1 MGTVRKAGVA
11 ALVVTAL
18 AGCGGAS
25 GSAGSSG
32 SGSSGGS
39 AANASS
45 LPYASPPAEGNPGA
59 ASDVQV
65 TDANVDK
72 ALASLDALVEQAMAV
87 TKVPGVSVAVV
98 RNGEVAYLKGFGVRN
113 TDTGEKVDPDTV
125 FQLASVSKP
134 IGASVI
140 ASVIGEGEVKWTDKI
155 STYLPDFALSD
166 PYATANVTIA
176 DMYSHRSGLPDH
188 AGDLLEDMGYSQAEV
203 LYRLR
208 YLPLEP
214 FRAEYAYTNFGITAG
229 AEAVAKAAGVDW
241 PTLSKQQVYEPLG
254 MSSTSSDYADYANA
268 TNKAT
273 TYALVDGKY
282 VVGERDPQAQSPA
295 GGVSSTAADMAKW
308 LQMEL
313 ADGKFDGKQVVDAQ
327 ALQTSRVPHM
337 TSSPAKQSDAKSGLY
352 GLGTG
357 VSTDAAGRVR
367 YSHSG
372 GFQLGAATVI
382 NLLPSA
388 GLGIAVLSNS
398 TPQGTPEAIA
408 EAFYDIAETGEISRD
423 WNAAFGQVMK
433 QQFLTNTSSLADKQP
448 PANPTPS
455 APLADLVG
463 TYSNDFFG
471 PQQVVER
478 NGSLVLVL
486 GPKKLEFPLTHWDAN
501 TYSITPTGENMNFIS
516 AVEFTVPAGGGA
528 ATQVKVE
535 ALNPYG
541 QGTLVRAPA
550 GG

>member
-1 MGTVRKAGVA
+1 MSTVRNAGVA
-11 ALVVTAL
+11 ALVIAAL
-18 AGCGGAS
+18 AGCGGTSGGAS
-25 GSAGSSG
+25 ES
-32 SGSSGGS
+32 SSGGS
-39 AANASS
+39 ASAPGG
-45 LPYASPPAEGNPGA
+45 LPYASPAASGNPGA
-59 ASDVQV
+59 ASDVQI

-72 ALASLDALVEQAMAV
+72 ALSSLDAIVEQAMAH
-87 TKVPGVSVAVV
+87 TNVPGVSVAVV

-113 TDTGEKVDPDTV
+113 LQSGEKVDEDTV

-140 ASVIGEGEVKWTDKI
+140 ASVIGDGKVKWTDKI

-188 AGDLLEDMGYSQAEV
+188 AGDLLEDIGYNQAEV

-214 FRAEYAYTNFGITAG
+214 FRANYAYTNFGITAG
-229 AEAVAKAAGVDW
+229 AEAVAKATGTDW
-241 PTLSKQQVYEPLG
+241 PTLSKQRVYEPLG
-254 MSSTSSDYADYANA
+254 MTSTSSNYADYVNA
-268 TNKAT
+268 ANKAT
-273 TYALVDGKY
+273 TYDLVEGKY

-308 LQMEL
+308 LQMQL
-313 ADGKFDGKQVVDAQ
+313 ADGEFEGKKVVDAQ

-357 VSTDAAGRVR
+357 VGTDAAGRVR

-372 GFQLGAATVI
+372 GFQLGAATVV

-408 EAFYDIAETGEISRD
+408 EAFYNIAETGEISRD
-423 WNAAFGQVMK
+423 WNVAYGQVMT
-433 QQFLTNTSSLADKQP
+433 QEFLTNTSSLADKQ
-448 PANPTPS
+448 APTSPVPS
-455 APLADLVG
+455 PPLADLVG

-478 NGSLVLVL
+478 NGALVLVL
-486 GPKKLEFPLTHWDAN
+486 GPKKLEIPMTHWDGN
-501 TYSITPTGENMNFIS
+501 TYSITPVGENLNFIS

-535 ALNPYG
+535 ALNGYG
-541 QGTLVRAPA
+541 QGTLTRAS
-550 GG
+550 G